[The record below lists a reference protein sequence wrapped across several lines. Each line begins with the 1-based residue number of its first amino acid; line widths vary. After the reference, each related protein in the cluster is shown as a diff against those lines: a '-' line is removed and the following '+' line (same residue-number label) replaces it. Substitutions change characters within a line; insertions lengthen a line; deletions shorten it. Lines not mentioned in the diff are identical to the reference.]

1 MQALEADAR
10 EVLRNWG
17 TLTTEVAP
25 RAAPIL
31 LLART
36 AAATDPEMGILL
48 EDVDQ
53 ARLTRMEQNARTLYD
68 RGELRE
74 GVTLEEARDVLWL
87 FSSPEL
93 YELLV
98 LKRGWP
104 LERHGRLVAEGM
116 IAALLPST
124 LDRHGASGSPPT
136 R

>member
-1 MQALEADAR
+1 
-10 EVLRNWG
+10 
-17 TLTTEVAP
+17 
-25 RAAPIL
+25 
-31 LLART
+31 
-36 AAATDPEMGILL
+36 
-48 EDVDQ
+48 
-53 ARLTRMEQNARTLYD
+53 MEQNAPTLYD

-124 LDRHGASGSPPT
+124 S
-136 R
+136 